1 MSFWEELGQRIT
13 QGSQGAIQKTK
24 AIAGV
29 MSMNA
34 DISDSKRK
42 IRDLHEELGK
52 ILVEDTF
59 ADLTAGRISELLE
72 ADDLDSLKREID
84 FKDWKEVLTKVMYI
98 KSEEEVIAIN
108 EEKIREYKE
117 EDRCPACGRK
127 VTKNMAFCPDCGAK
141 IEHTKEEESA
151 AEAAPEAAPEAAA
164 EAAAAPEAAEAAA
177 EAAPEA
183 AAEAAPEAKAADEA
197 VDSDTS
203 AVAD

>member
-151 AEAAPEAAPEAAA
+151 AEAAPEAAA
-164 EAAAAPEAAEAAA
+164 EAAAAPEAA
-177 EAAPEA
+177 EA

>member
-151 AEAAPEAAPEAAA
+151 AEAAPEAAAD
-164 EAAAAPEAAEAAA
+164 AAAAPEAA
-177 EAAPEA
+177 EA

>member
-13 QGSQGAIQKTK
+13 QGSQGALQKTK

-29 MSMNA
+29 VTMNA

-52 ILVEDTF
+52 ILVEDAF

-72 ADDLDSLKREID
+72 SDDLDSLKREID

-151 AEAAPEAAPEAAA
+151 AEAVPEAA

-183 AAEAAPEAKAADEA
+183 AKAADEA

-203 AVAD
+203 EVAD

>member
-13 QGSQGAIQKTK
+13 QGCQGALQKTK

-52 ILVEDTF
+52 ILVEDAF

-98 KSEEEVIAIN
+98 KSEEEVITIN

-151 AEAAPEAAPEAAA
+151 AEAAPEAA

-183 AAEAAPEAKAADEA
+183 AKAADEA

>member
-151 AEAAPEAAPEAAA
+151 AEAVPEAA

-183 AAEAAPEAKAADEA
+183 AKAADEA

>member
-13 QGSQGAIQKTK
+13 QGSQGALQKTK

-52 ILVEDTF
+52 ILVEDAF

-72 ADDLDSLKREID
+72 ADDLDSLKRQID

-151 AEAAPEAAPEAAA
+151 AEAEAEAAEAAPEAAPEAAK
-164 EAAAAPEAAEAAA
+164 AAA

-183 AAEAAPEAKAADEA
+183 AKAADEA

>member
-72 ADDLDSLKREID
+72 ADDLDSLKRQID

-151 AEAAPEAAPEAAA
+151 AEAVPEAA

-183 AAEAAPEAKAADEA
+183 AKAADEA